1 MAHSA
6 DPITPRS
13 RMISLGT
20 AAGVVLVVAVAFGLL
35 PALVIGLAL
44 LGTPLFAVLGGAS
57 EIAWLRHPDELF
69 HHFRFIAPRVLD
81 DHFAGSPILVTIPLF
96 TFVGYVLARAK
107 TAERLVRFSVA
118 VLGWIPGGLAI
129 VCVLASAVFTLLTGG
144 SGVTIIA
151 IGGLLL
157 PALQREGYSDK
168 FSLGLITSGGSL
180 GLLLPFSLPLLVFSL
195 VAGVDTS
202 AASAAVIVPGLLV
215 LLFFTAYAM
224 YVGVKEKVARRPFDL
239 KEVLAS
245 ANDLK
250 WEMFIPV
257 IMGVG
262 IVVLQLG
269 IDECAGIVAFYT
281 LIIEVFVYKDI
292 SFRRDLMKI
301 TKSAMSMAGA
311 VILILTMANALVNY
325 VIQERIPDT
334 VLEKMLGLGLDQT
347 WQFLLIMNVFLL
359 ALGMVMEGFSAIFV
373 AVPLII
379 PFAARFHLG
388 PFHVG
393 MIFLLNLELA
403 FCMPPLGLNL
413 FISSFRFNRPATSL
427 YRPILPFL
435 ALLGVA
441 LGIISYVPWFSNV
454 MIQPQIAAERAKAEK
469 NGDAPRE
476 AWLLEC
482 IQEDRLNPLPCTPAD
497 RAKYPGGKLPEAEQP
512 PEEETPQPATDEATD
527 EDLMKQM
534 MGGGSDDDG
543 GGAAA
548 PSGGSSDDDLLKEM
562 MGGGAVEDAAPTPA
576 PSGDGKIQSDED
588 LLKEMMGGH

>member
-1 MAHSA
+1 MSA
-6 DPITPRS
+6 GTDMTPKS
-13 RMISLGT
+13 RMVSLG
-20 AAGVVLVVAVAFGLL
+20 AAGAVVLLVAVFGGLL
-35 PALVIGLAL
+35 PALVIALAL
-44 LGTPLFAVLGGAS
+44 LGTPLFAVMGGAS
-57 EIAWLRHPDELF
+57 ELAWLRHPDELF

-96 TFVGYVLARAK
+96 TFVGYVLARSR
-107 TAERLVRFSVA
+107 TAERLVRFSTA
-118 VLGWIPGGLAI
+118 LLGWIPGGLAI

-157 PALQREGYSDK
+157 PALRREGYSDK
-168 FSLGLITSGGSL
+168 FSLGIITSGGSL
-180 GLLLPFSLPLLVFSL
+180 GLLLPFSLPLLVYSL

-202 AASAAVIVPGLLV
+202 AASVAVLAPGLLV

-224 YVGVKEKVARRPFDL
+224 YIGVKEKVARKPFDL
-239 KEVLAS
+239 KEVLA
-245 ANDLK
+245 AGNDLK
-250 WEMFIPV
+250 WEMAIPV
-257 IMGVG
+257 IMAVG
-262 IVVLQLG
+262 IVRLQLG
-269 IDECAGIVAFYT
+269 IDECAGLVAFYT
-281 LIIEVFVYKDI
+281 VIIEVFVYEDI
-292 SFRRDLMKI
+292 SFRKDLLKI

-325 VIQERIPDT
+325 VIQERIPDLI
-334 VLEKMLGLGLDQT
+334 LEKMLGLGLNQT

-359 ALGMVMEGFSAIFV
+359 VLGMVMEGFSAIFV

-435 ALLGVA
+435 GLLAGS
-441 LGIISYVPWFSNV
+441 LLLISYVPFISNV
-454 MIQPQIAAERAKAEK
+454 MIRPQIAAERAKAEK
-469 NGDAPRE
+469 NGDPPRE

-482 IQEDRLNPLPCTPAD
+482 IQEDRLNPLPCTPED
-497 RAKYPGGKLPEAEQP
+497 QAKYPGGKLPEVEKPVEEDTP
-512 PEEETPQPATDEATD
+512 PPVASGETGGDD
-527 EDLMKQM
+527 DDLLKQM
-534 MGGGSDDDG
+534 MGGGDSAEA
-543 GGAAA
+543 GAAA
-548 PSGGSSDDDLLKEM
+548 PTES
-562 MGGGAVEDAAPTPA
+562 
-576 PSGDGKIQSDED
+576 SDED
-588 LLKEMMGGH
+588 LLKEMMGGGKEAADAGAPAPAESNKVISDDDLLKEMMGK